1 MGYISDV
8 ALHVKGSE
16 ERFIKIQRE
25 YFCKLR
31 DSEVRLW
38 AANGSNTYEV
48 QTFHETKESYVNAGQ
63 CIWNHL
69 GFQPTDSNCM
79 VGSLFWQDHKW
90 LRYYSYQCE
99 ELLKILTGNNYSWY
113 YIHCGENDRD
123 LFVRNNEEKVS
134 KFHFDVLVPY
144 ILDHE
149 YSRPRLLA
157 SKKIL

>member
-25 YFCKLR
+25 YFYKLR
-31 DSEVRLW
+31 DSEVKLW

-63 CIWNHL
+63 CIWNYL
-69 GFQPTDSNCM
+69 GFQPTDNNCM
-79 VGSLFWQDHKW
+79 VGSLFWQDDKW

-123 LFVRNNEEKVS
+123 FSVRNNEEKVS
-134 KFHFDVLVPY
+134 KFHFDVFVPY

-157 SKKIL
+157 PKKIL